1 MLPAIIKKFFSPQIV
16 LKDEDSKA
24 IAIAQVKALAE
35 VSNSFKQIAEFVTG
49 EGLKET
55 LKGNARY
62 NAVNAALSGLT
73 SNAGRMGLNAATM
86 KQDAIDTV
94 HRVEEFHKTY
104 ERVIAERN
112 NGEEFDEEIYS
123 AEELAKFNK

>member
-35 VSNSFKQIAEFVTG
+35 VSQSFKDIAEFVTG

-62 NAVNAALSGLT
+62 NAVNATLSGLT
-73 SNAGRMGLNAATM
+73 SNAGRLGLDARTM

-94 HRVEEFHKTY
+94 YKVEAFHKEY
-104 ERVIAERN
+104 ERIIAERN
-112 NGEEFDEEIYS
+112 NGEEYDDDLYD
-123 AEELAKFNK
+123 AEELSKFNK

>member
-1 MLPAIIKKFFSPQIV
+1 MLPAIIKKFFSPQII

-35 VSNSFKQIAEFVTG
+35 VSQSFKAIAEFVTG

-62 NAVNAALSGLT
+62 NAVNGAITGLT
-73 SNAGRMGLNAATM
+73 SNAGRLGLDARTM

-94 HRVEEFHKTY
+94 YRVEQFHKEY
-104 ERVIAERN
+104 ERFIAERN
-112 NGEEFDEEIYS
+112 SGEEYDDDLYD
-123 AEELAKFNK
+123 AEELSKFK